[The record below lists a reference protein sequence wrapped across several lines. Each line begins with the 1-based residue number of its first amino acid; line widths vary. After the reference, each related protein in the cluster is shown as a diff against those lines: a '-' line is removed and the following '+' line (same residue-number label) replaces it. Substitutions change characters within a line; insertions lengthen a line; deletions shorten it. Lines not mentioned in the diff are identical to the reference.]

1 MSHRKCCWIR
11 HGSMLTPFRE
21 IHRTE
26 RLYGTSYTKAVD
38 MWSLGIVA
46 LCLLTGDSL
55 ASYQEMKHISQEDIA
70 ARLCRPRPDPESQYL
85 FGYLTNRAKDFL
97 TRLLALEPTHRMT
110 ADQALGHCWFTHPS
124 EVARDLNHLYTRSI
138 KGWVPRA
145 VVNNLVES
153 IPRYGEPRSTIK
165 IKTLQ
170 SLFQADSDDPHHA
183 SQKEQR
189 LSRKDPTASV
199 YFSLDKHTRKHS
211 SRHVRTKVA
220 TQRSKQQIINTLRES
235 GELFVKNG
243 DVSTYTSPKRKRSRT
258 VIGEV
263 RDVPPT
269 DLFGSVTVGVDSQQ
283 SRSKKL
289 SKLGQW
295 PGDVVI
301 RSNHVD
307 SSQTQLEQP
316 SILTREALSMLCAS
330 FADEDRAIK
339 RPKVDT
345 SSIGNL
351 LTDMADDECVRPDSC
366 DYDSFLDE
374 MGDFSKNEDDI

>member
-1 MSHRKCCWIR
+1 MSHRKSYWIK
-11 HGSMLTPFRE
+11 HGSMLTPSRE

-26 RLYGTSYTKAVD
+26 RLYGASYTKAVD
-38 MWSLGIVA
+38 MWSLGVVA

-85 FGYLTNRAKDFL
+85 FSYLTNRAKDFL
-97 TRLLALEPTHRMT
+97 ARLLALEPAHRMT

-124 EVARDLNHLYTRSI
+124 EVARDLNRLYTRSL

-145 VVNNLVES
+145 VVNNLIES
-153 IPRYGEPRSTIK
+153 IPRYGEPRSTMK
-165 IKTLQ
+165 IKPLQ
-170 SLFQADSDDPHHA
+170 SLFQAGSNDPHHG

-220 TQRSKQQIINTLRES
+220 TQRSKQQIINALRES

-258 VIGEV
+258 VIGAV

-269 DLFGSVTVGVDSQQ
+269 DLFGSVPASVNSQQ
-283 SRSKKL
+283 SRSKKS

-307 SSQTQLEQP
+307 SSQNQLEQP
-316 SILTREALSMLCAS
+316 SLLTREALSMLCAS

-339 RPKVDT
+339 RRKVDT
-345 SSIGNL
+345 SSSGNL
-351 LTDMADDECVRPDSC
+351 LTDMDDECVRPDSC
-366 DYDSFLDE
+366 DYDSVLDGME
-374 MGDFSKNEDDI
+374 DFGKDEEDI